1 MLGLPWLVG
10 TIWMVYLDSM
20 AQPGTRVNWFKSL
33 GYGYFLG
40 LVFLVPLVQI
50 AFYLDI
56 QSTAAFVGT
65 GLGLFSLVGGLLL
78 WRRYAAGYLNLSPY
92 RSEAR
97 SHSSIL
103 LIMLVF
109 LVLLHLYFSALDA
122 FARPVFPWDAWTTWV
137 YRAKVWYLNHA
148 IVPMQGASAWLSA
161 DGELGYSINAYAYP
175 EAVSLVFL
183 WPPLVTGVWS
193 DALATLG
200 GWTAGVAIAL
210 ALYGQ
215 SRAVGGS
222 LLGGAIIA
230 YLFLSLPLVGAH
242 LALPGYADIFMAGF
256 AGLGLVSLLRW
267 GADRSCLSEL
277 VLGMLLLAFS
287 IMIKRE
293 GVVWFAVGLAYIVL
307 QIFPWRWLLLLGL
320 SLAIAWL
327 LGFQSV
333 DIPLLGQIGIKNGM
347 LHVPLV
353 GAMPVQAHDISSVIA
368 SNLFT
373 NGSWSLLFYVLVL
386 VLILSAF
393 YRSAGVVAVAP
404 VYLLILGAIVVIFG
418 FSPEARWAE
427 DNTAINRLLIQVL
440 PALLMGLGL
449 LVLPLVKKVE
459 STEME
464 REAAR

>member
-1 MLGLPWLVG
+1 M
-10 TIWMVYLDSM
+10 
-20 AQPGTRVNWFKSL
+20 
-33 GYGYFLG
+33 
-40 LVFLVPLVQI
+40 
-50 AFYLDI
+50 
-56 QSTAAFVGT
+56 
-65 GLGLFSLVGGLLL
+65 
-78 WRRYAAGYLNLSPY
+78 
-92 RSEAR
+92 
-97 SHSSIL
+97 
-103 LIMLVF
+103 
-109 LVLLHLYFSALDA
+109 
-122 FARPVFPWDAWTTWV
+122 
-137 YRAKVWYLNHA
+137 
-148 IVPMQGASAWLSA
+148 
-161 DGELGYSINAYAYP
+161 
-175 EAVSLVFL
+175 
-183 WPPLVTGVWS
+183 
-193 DALATLG
+193 
-200 GWTAGVAIAL
+200 AIAL

-215 SRAVGGS
+215 SRAVGSS

-267 GADRSCLSEL
+267 ATDRSCWSEL
-277 VLGMLLLAFS
+277 VIGVLLLAVS

-293 GVVWFAVGLAYIVL
+293 GVVWFAVGLAFIVL

-320 SLAIAWL
+320 SLAVAWL

-353 GAMPVQAHDISSVIA
+353 GAMPVQVHDISSVIA